1 MKHEPKFT
9 GPIEAAALVYA
20 RAPNAMIAYGMGL
33 TQQVGGVEN
42 VQMVVNLLLLRGNIG
57 TPGAGV
63 LPVRGHSNVPTNGG
77 HHRKARSGSVRPAA
91 RC

>member
-1 MKHEPKFT
+1 MCMR
-9 GPIEAAALVYA
+9 G
-20 RAPNAMIAYGMGL
+20 RPNVMISYGMGL

-63 LPVRGHSNVPTNGG
+63 LPGARALKCARHDYGWA
-77 HHRKARSGSVRPAA
+77 HRKARSGSVRPAA